1 MTPEE
6 IESVYTVLAEE
17 APAYANAL
25 IDRAGAAQSSI
36 GTLANAVKG
45 GSQTAN
51 VGNYTYNRLAR
62 PVVDTTRDQL
72 IVEGLS
78 QSMDARMSNALKAAR
93 NNYQNAVN
101 AYNRRSSG
109 GGGTSSTTPEETT
122 GSVQVEVTEE
132 EKMPE
137 QPSSEGLVESGY
149 KFGNIRSLGNYG
161 LQKMPTS
168 IDSPLFSTDYDT
180 WRNQHKNLD
189 NEQAA
194 AAWRKLL
201 DAMGYGG

>member
-6 IESVYTVLAEE
+6 IESIYTVLAEE

-109 GGGTSSTTPEETT
+109 SGTSSNNKEETT

-132 EKMPE
+132 EKIPD
-137 QPSSEGLVESGY
+137 QPTATGNGLTQGGYNFGGSSNLPGQTGKYPTYVDAPTFSTDMNT
-149 KFGNIRSLGNYG
+149 KFGNIQDPIRRAQEWVNY
-161 LQKMPTS
+161 LYS
-168 IDSPLFSTDYDT
+168 I
-180 WRNQHKNLD
+180 
-189 NEQAA
+189 
-194 AAWRKLL
+194 
-201 DAMGYGG
+201 GYGG